1 MQNLEREN
9 ANLKDKLDAEKK
21 KTRVWFTWKCR
32 SNKKTEK
39 KLILFYQV
47 LNFCG
52 FLKFG
57 FFYKARRIIFVF
69 IETPRKPDNQRTVF
83 LAAGR
88 IKTKNQ

>member
-1 MQNLEREN
+1 MQNLVREN

-57 FFYKARRIIFVF
+57 FFLFSFFTKQDV
-69 IETPRKPDNQRTVF
+69 QF
-83 LAAGR
+83 LYL
-88 IKTKNQ
+88 